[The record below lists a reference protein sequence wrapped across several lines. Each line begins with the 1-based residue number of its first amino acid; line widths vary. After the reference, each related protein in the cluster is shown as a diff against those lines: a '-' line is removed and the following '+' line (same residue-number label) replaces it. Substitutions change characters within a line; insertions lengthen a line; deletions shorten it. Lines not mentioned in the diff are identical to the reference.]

1 MELVGGVYPYHCYSI
16 AKPFQLVQSKPG
28 VRGTFDI
35 FNSLPPLTELIA
47 TVTLSPKPAA
57 ADAIAAKQRVPFA
70 LQPVSKKDTV
80 RLLCC
85 MRILRLFLAGEK
97 AQGGPRASH
106 RPSAGDPGSSDS
118 KMAWQTGLCHG

>member
-1 MELVGGVYPYHCYSI
+1 MELVGGVYSYHCCSI
-16 AKPFQLVQSKPG
+16 AKPFQLVQSKAG

-35 FNSLPPLTELIA
+35 FNSLPPLTA
-47 TVTLSPKPAA
+47 TVTVSPKPAA

-70 LQPVSKKDTV
+70 LQPVSKKGKV

-85 MRILRLFLAGEK
+85 MRILCLFLAGEK
-97 AQGGPRASH
+97 AQGGPRAGH